1 LSPDATCFERT
12 DEMTM
17 NTDSPAW
24 GLGLMPPD
32 IPVAE
37 VRYYPPM
44 AEQAHVITGTA
55 SRSRC

>member
-1 LSPDATCFERT
+1 
-12 DEMTM
+12 MTM